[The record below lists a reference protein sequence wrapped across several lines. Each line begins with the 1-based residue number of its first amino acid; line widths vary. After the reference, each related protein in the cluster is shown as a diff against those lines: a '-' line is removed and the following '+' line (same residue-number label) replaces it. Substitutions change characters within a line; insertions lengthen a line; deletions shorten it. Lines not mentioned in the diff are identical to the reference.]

1 MRSEALAASWSS
13 WQTPEAATLSRSATT
28 AETSAGGTQ
37 MTVKPTIRFS
47 PVDLKRLE
55 GALRD
60 LKGSQIQAATETGL
74 RRAGRSFPGYMA
86 RAAAKHYSIAQRMLK
101 QKINEPRVRG
111 GALEVRSS
119 AAPIS
124 GRHWKPSGGQRWV
137 HKKGASIKVF
147 KGGGRT
153 ARKNSFTNPIAGKGK
168 SISTMLQGSPFVRID
183 GDSRLRIARVNGPSF
198 HHLFVGGRHAGE
210 IKQTVEELGS
220 AKVTDRIVDAL
231 VAKSK
236 GYLKRGR
243 R

>member
-1 MRSEALAASWSS
+1 
-13 WQTPEAATLSRSATT
+13 
-28 AETSAGGTQ
+28 

-74 RRAGRSFPGYMA
+74 RRAARSFPGYMA
-86 RAAAKHYSIAQRMLK
+86 RAAAKHYSIAQRTLK
-101 QKINEPRVRG
+101 NEIHDPRVRG
-111 GALEVRSS
+111 GALEVRSQ
-119 AAPIS
+119 AYPIS
-124 GRHWKPSGGQRWV
+124 GRHWKPAGGRRWV
-137 HKKGASIKVF
+137 DKKNASIKVY
-147 KGGGRT
+147 KGGGRI
-153 ARKNSFTNPIAGKGK
+153 ARRGAFRNLGASKVETMAKG
-168 SISTMLQGSPFVRID
+168 GPFVRSSTKMMKTKNKAAINK
-183 GDSRLRIARVNGPSF
+183 ITGPSF